1 MARRIALAAAI
12 IIVAA
17 VLVLPPLF
25 GARARALL
33 EPGLNAMGESL
44 APDAAFAVSF
54 DDWDAG
60 WFSSTA
66 TVTFEAVFRTPP
78 PVAAVS
84 ADLEETYRTK
94 LPGVVTLHHGPV
106 PLGGPGGLGWGSAEF
121 TIDAAAFPVIRGV
134 HAETGVSEAARLT
147 ALVGFLGS
155 TTIGLSVPP
164 VSTTEPASGTQL
176 HFAGLDATLSLGQDG
191 SRTASTGTLQGLWAI
206 TPDDV
211 TFEIG
216 ETTWV
221 ARADKDPATS
231 LWLGDGSARLAK
243 LVASGTDTAGR
254 LEVDD
259 VQIESDTHVDGDEVV
274 GALRA
279 TAVGLRFDEF
289 QRRRGA
295 SRFPWF
301 LEDLE
306 VDIMATGPVAA
317 MESLA
322 ERASGSLIEMPLT
335 SVMLATI
342 RGHRAT
348 VRIDPLTFNYR
359 DMPFRATLDVEY
371 HGDREAEEPAAPN
384 LEELTRSTTAE
395 LELSFHKNLLDV
407 LGIGVVANVLPA
419 MARLELVR
427 ESGDQYHVHATYS
440 DGELLFDGKA
450 VDAALLAALIAGT

>member
-17 VLVLPPLF
+17 VLVLPPVF

-84 ADLEETYRTK
+84 VDLEETYRTT

-134 HAETGVSEAARLT
+134 HAETGVSEVARLT

-155 TTIGLSVPP
+155 TTIGLSLPP
-164 VSTTEPASGTQL
+164 VSTTEPSSGTQL
-176 HFAGLDATLSLGQDG
+176 HFAGLEATLSLGRDG

-289 QRRRGA
+289 KRRA
-295 SRFPWF
+295 AAWSHFQ

-306 VDIMATGPVAA
+306 VDMMATGPVAA

-348 VRIDPLTFNYR
+348 LRIDPLAFNYR
-359 DMPFRATLDVEY
+359 DMPLRATLDVEY
-371 HGDREAEEPAAPN
+371 HGGREAEEPVTPDFG
-384 LEELTRSTTAE
+384 EFTRSTSAE
-395 LELSFHKNLLDV
+395 LELSFHRNLLDV
-407 LGIGVVANVLPA
+407 LGIDMVANLLPA

-427 ESGDQYHVHATYS
+427 ESGDEYHVHATYR
-440 DGELLFDGKA
+440 DGELLFDGKP
-450 VDAALLAALIAGT
+450 VDVALLAALMAGT